1 MATET
6 KAATDVTER
15 TTAPGCA
22 PTKGAHGQTDF
33 DAIADEYDASLPPHV
48 VEHYLA
54 KRVAF
59 IRQYVPPGSALDV
72 GCGTGVVAERLSR
85 EGYDVVGVDPFR
97 GMLRYV
103 RQRRPDLLAVAASGE
118 HLPFADDTF
127 DLVYC
132 IAVMHHVAD
141 PDAVRQTLLEM
152 TRVAKPGGH
161 VLVWDHNPRNP
172 YWPIIMRRVPQD
184 TGAERLIPEWEVLD
198 GLAAGG
204 ARPIVAQPLGLM
216 PDFTPRALTGAVA
229 RLERFVER
237 VPVLNRL
244 CAHNVILAVKS
255 A

>member
-6 KAATDVTER
+6 KPAAQPAR
-15 TTAPGCA
+15 TTGS
-22 PTKGAHGQTDF
+22 HGQTDF
-33 DAIADEYDASLPPHV
+33 DAIADEYDESLPAHV

-59 IRQYVPPGSALDV
+59 IRQYVPPGRALDI

-103 RQRRPDLLAVAASGE
+103 RQRRPDLLAIAANGE
-118 HLPFADDTF
+118 RLPFADNTF

-132 IAVMHHVAD
+132 IAVMHHVAA
-141 PDAVRQTLLEM
+141 PAAVRQTLLEM

-184 TGAERLIPEWEVLD
+184 TGAERLIPEREVLD

-204 ARPIVAQPLGLM
+204 ARPVIVRPLGLM
-216 PDFTPRALTGAVA
+216 PDFTPRPLTGAVA
-229 RLERFVER
+229 RLEHLVER

-244 CAHNVILAVKS
+244 CAHNVVLAIKS